1 MTYQRRLVDEVLDE
15 VFPSLPA
22 VLLDGPKA
30 VGKTTTA
37 AQRANTIRNFQDE
50 ADRAKTLADPSW
62 TLSGQQPI
70 LIDEWQLVPDVWSRV
85 KQAVDRDFSGGQFL
99 LTGSLP
105 NINTHS
111 GAGRITAIRM
121 RPLSF
126 AERNVLTPTISFTQL
141 LAGNAEIIG
150 ESSFQPTDYIQEIAR
165 SGFYGIRG
173 LEGRSLRLALDGYIE
188 RVVDSDLPEMGIT
201 KRPASLLSWLKS
213 YAAATATVAK
223 WETIRDAANS
233 GSGEPPSRS
242 SVAPYRDA
250 LVRLRILD
258 ELPAWLPT
266 NNQLVRV
273 GSASKHFLAD
283 PALALRLLSQDAKT
297 LEEARNFVSSGPDK
311 PLVGRMFEALVAMS
325 IRTYAETQ
333 FAKAMHFRD
342 SRGLHEVDLIIER
355 EDGKVLALEIKLANT
370 VQDKDLKQLKWLR
383 AQLGDQLIDSAVIYT
398 GKHAYR
404 QDGVAVIPFAL
415 LGS

>member
-1 MTYQRRLVDEVLDE
+1 MAYHRRLVDKVLDE

-37 AQRANTIRNFQDE
+37 AQRANTIRDFQDE
-50 ADRAKTLADPSW
+50 ADRAKTLADPAW
-62 TLSGQQPI
+62 TLSGQHPI
-70 LIDEWQLVPDVWSRV
+70 LIDEWQRVPDVWSQV
-85 KQAVDRDFSGGQFL
+85 KQAVDKDFTGGQFL

-105 NINTHS
+105 NTSTHS

-126 AERNVLTPTISFTQL
+126 AERNVASPTISFTDL
-141 LAGNAEIIG
+141 LAGKAEVAG
-150 ESSFQPTDYIQEIAR
+150 ESSYQVNDYLHEIAR
-165 SGFYGIRG
+165 SGFFGIRD

-188 RVVDSDLPEMGIT
+188 RVIDSDLPEMGIT
-201 KRPASLLSWLKS
+201 KRPASLLSWLRS

-233 GSGEPPSRS
+233 GSGQTPSRS

-258 ELPAWLPT
+258 ELPAWSPT

-283 PALALRLLSQDAKT
+283 PALALRLLAQDAKT
-297 LEEARNFVSSGPDK
+297 LEDSKNFASQGLDK
-311 PLVGRMFEALVAMS
+311 PLAGRMFEALVALS
-325 IRTYAETQ
+325 IRTYGETQ

-342 SRGLHEVDLIIER
+342 PRGLHEIDLIIER
-355 EDGKVLALEIKLANT
+355 EDGKVLAIEVKLANT
-370 VQDKDLKQLKWLR
+370 IQDKDLRQLNWLR

-404 QDGVAVIPFAL
+404 QDGVAIIPFAL
-415 LGS
+415 LDS